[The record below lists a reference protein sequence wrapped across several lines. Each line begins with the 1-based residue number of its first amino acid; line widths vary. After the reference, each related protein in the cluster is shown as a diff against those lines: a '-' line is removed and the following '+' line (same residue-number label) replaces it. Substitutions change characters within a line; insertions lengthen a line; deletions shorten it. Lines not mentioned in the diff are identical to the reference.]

1 MTPDSA
7 PSSPTRLPFDAE
19 RLDRFIR
26 SRLSGLQGDLHV
38 DPIRGGQS
46 NPTFFL
52 HYRNRSLVLRK
63 QPGGALLPSA
73 HAVDREYR
81 VMAALARTGLPVPPV
96 LLYHADADVLDTP
109 FYLMEKVPGRV
120 FFANDLPD
128 MAPETRRQIYQ
139 AMADTLATLH
149 QVDWQAIG
157 LADFGRP
164 HGYFE
169 RQIRRWQK
177 QWSMTEGADNPALD
191 RLLEWLQAQPFED
204 DETTL
209 THGDYKLNNL
219 LFHPVEPRVVAVL
232 DWELSTLGHPLADLA
247 FNTIVW
253 HTLPHEYGGIRGL
266 DLAALGI
273 PDETE
278 YLRQYYRLTGRDQPA
293 RQVQPRH
300 LAFALMRMAVIFE
313 GIAARA
319 RAGNAVADDA
329 ATIGAMATAMTQRG
343 LEAADL

>member
-1 MTPDSA
+1 MPTDSA
-7 PSSPTRLPFDAE
+7 TLPPAPPLLNTG

-26 SRLSGLQGDLHV
+26 DHLPGLQGELQV

-52 HYRNRSLVLRK
+52 NYGNRALVLRK
-63 QPGGALLPSA
+63 QPGGPLLPSA

-81 VMAALARTGLPVPPV
+81 VMAALAHTDLPVPPV
-96 LLYHADADVLDTP
+96 LLYHADTDILDTP

-120 FFANDLPD
+120 FFDNGLPG
-128 MAPETRRQIYQ
+128 MAPDVRRQIYL

-149 QVDWQAIG
+149 QVDWQAVG

-164 HGYFE
+164 QGYFE

-177 QWSMTEGADNPALD
+177 QWSLTEGADNPAVD
-191 RLLEWLQAQPFED
+191 RLLEWLQAQPFDD

-209 THGDYKLNNL
+209 THGDFKLNNL
-219 LFHPVEPRVVAVL
+219 LYHPTEPRVVAVL

-253 HTLPHEYGGIRGL
+253 HTLPTEYGGIRGL
-266 DLAALGI
+266 DLNALGI
-273 PDETE
+273 PQEAE
-278 YLRQYYRLTGRDQPA
+278 YLQRYYDLTDRHQAGQ
-293 RQVQPRH
+293 QVRPSHR
-300 LAFALMRMAVIFE
+300 AFALMRLAVIFE

-329 ATIGAMATAMTQRG
+329 ADIGALASAVARRG
-343 LEAADL
+343 LEAAAL